1 MGPLPGRLDA
11 PVAGTASPVLIQPIR
26 TWHLHRSPL
35 TRLAGGGLESPRL
48 LAFSASSVFSS
59 TSLSSPSPKFQ
70 RAMGMVAPAGQVGGA
85 GG

>member
-1 MGPLPGRLDA
+1 MSPFPASLDELVACTATPILVRLSGYRA
-11 PVAGTASPVLIQPIR
+11 TTPV
-26 TWHLHRSPL
+26 PL